1 MAQTSGFVRGGLAI
15 NKILVSSEKSTNN
28 VKEDTL
34 KPTSEVEK
42 QQG

>member
-1 MAQTSGFVRGGLAI
+1 MAQITGFVRGGLAI
-15 NKILVSSEKSTNN
+15 SKILLSSVKSTRN

-34 KPTSEVEK
+34 NSTSEAEK

>member
-1 MAQTSGFVRGGLAI
+1 MAQTTGFVRGGLAI
-15 NKILVSSEKSTNN
+15 SKILVSYDKSTNN

-34 KPTSEVEK
+34 NPTSEVEK